1 MHHPMPAGPAT
12 RALAR
17 LPRSLRCLAAA
28 LALGALQS
36 TLADPAADAVD
47 SREAYSAASP
57 AWLRAVGKLHV
68 PGSRYRAGR
77 REHLQE
83 NCSATLV
90 VSAARRRADTIITAW
105 HCLAD
110 YDDLSKPIT
119 FTLLP
124 DLPGATEREAYRL
137 ADGGGMHA
145 DWAILRLYQ
154 PIAAHQVQ
162 ALAVHPG
169 RTGSEHEISMAGYSR
184 DPGMGA
190 DGDRLTFDR
199 HCRITG
205 QAPATSHS
213 DCFAHKGASGGAVV
227 QISTQ
232 GVALLS
238 GVISQ
243 GNGAGFSTFVPVA
256 SFYSEI
262 ARYLN

>member
-1 MHHPMPAGPAT
+1 MRHSMPARSVSPA
-12 RALAR
+12 LVR
-17 LPRSLRCLAAA
+17 LPRTIRWLIAAIVIA
-28 LALGALQS
+28 PLQS
-36 TLADPAADAVD
+36 SLAKPADDSVD
-47 SREAYSAASP
+47 SREAYSNASP

-77 REHLQE
+77 RMHLQE

-90 VSAARRRADTIITAW
+90 ARDTQGRADTIITAW

-110 YDDLSKPIT
+110 YNDLSKPIT

-124 DLPGATEREAYRL
+124 DLPGAMERQAYRL

-154 PIAAHQVQ
+154 PVAAHEVQ
-162 ALAVHPG
+162 ALAVHQG
-169 RTGSEHEISMAGYSR
+169 RARIGREISMAGYSR
-184 DPGMGA
+184 DSQLGA
-190 DGDRLTFDR
+190 DGARLTFDPK
-199 HCRITG
+199 CRIT
-205 QAPATSHS
+205 AHATTASHS

-227 QISTQ
+227 QFSTAGLVQ
-232 GVALLS
+232 FS

-256 SFYSEI
+256 SFRS
-262 ARYLN
+262 ALALHLD